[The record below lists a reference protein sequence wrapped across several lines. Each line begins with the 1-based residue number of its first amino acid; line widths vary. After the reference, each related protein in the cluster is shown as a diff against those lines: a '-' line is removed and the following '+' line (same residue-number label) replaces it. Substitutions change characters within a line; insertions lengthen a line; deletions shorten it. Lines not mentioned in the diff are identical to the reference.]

1 MCLKLEYLGEFE
13 FIFENNFVH
22 ESGDQVSTF
31 DEKTRCQKSH
41 ASVSL
46 NMIIIKK

>member
-1 MCLKLEYLGEFE
+1 MSIKLEYLGEFE
-13 FIFENNFVH
+13 FLFENNLVH

-41 ASVSL
+41 VSVFL
-46 NMIIIKK
+46 KLKIIKK